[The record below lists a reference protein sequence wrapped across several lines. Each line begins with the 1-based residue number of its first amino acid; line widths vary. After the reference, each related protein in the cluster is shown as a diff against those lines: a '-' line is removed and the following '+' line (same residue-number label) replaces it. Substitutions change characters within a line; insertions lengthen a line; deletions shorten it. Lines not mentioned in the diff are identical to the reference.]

1 MIVRLV
7 TATVKAERAGT
18 FNALMRAQLPALR
31 RSPGLVYVKLARRI
45 RGDSEEVLLYEE
57 WHDTESLYGWAGPEI
72 TRARLDPAAAELVT
86 SLTIV
91 HYEALD
97 VDPDS
102 AFHSEM
108 HGQIEEIGR
117 TVEEDDV
124 ATEKLS
130 ETVEQEHSQMRE
142 G

>member
-102 AFHSEM
+102 AWHSEM

-124 ATEKLS
+124 ETEEVP
-130 ETVEQEHSQMRE
+130 ETVEQEHSPMRE

>member
-45 RGDSEEVLLYEE
+45 QGDSEEVLLYEE
-57 WHDTESLYGWAGPEI
+57 WHDTASLYRWTGPEV
-72 TRARLDPAAAELVT
+72 TRPRLQPGAEELAT
-86 SLTIV
+86 SVSVI

-97 VDPDS
+97 LDPESSQPIPIES
-102 AFHSEM
+102 AA
-108 HGQIEEIGR
+108 GKG
-117 TVEEDDV
+117 
-124 ATEKLS
+124 
-130 ETVEQEHSQMRE
+130 
-142 G
+142 

>member
-97 VDPDS
+97 IDPDS
-102 AFHSEM
+102 AWYSQM
-108 HGQIEEIGR
+108 HGQIDEKGL
-117 TVEEDDV
+117 TVEEDTV
-124 ATEKLS
+124 ETEELR